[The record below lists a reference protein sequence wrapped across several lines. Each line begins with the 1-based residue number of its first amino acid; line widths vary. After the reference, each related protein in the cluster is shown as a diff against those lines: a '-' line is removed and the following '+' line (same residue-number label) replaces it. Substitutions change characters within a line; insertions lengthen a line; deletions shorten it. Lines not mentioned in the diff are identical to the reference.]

1 MLLER
6 KTISIYAYD
15 FEPTVAI
22 TYNVNREGTVVNL
35 QFWVREDY
43 KYNYSILRR
52 ILDMIYKLNDVKI
65 FSDNSILTEKDIFK
79 TYQEAFDI
87 ESLNANYKITVSE
100 FRTKKMSDT
109 IKPYRNFIK
118 SSKQSI
124 NIFIKNY
131 IEKGEVKWRKIK
143 KEKEIL

>member
-22 TYNVNREGTVVNL
+22 TYNIGREDIVDNL
-35 QFWVREDY
+35 QFWIREDY

-52 ILDMIYKLNDVKI
+52 ILEMSFELEVDKDEYII
-65 FSDNSILTEKDIFK
+65 EKDIFRMYQK
-79 TYQEAFDI
+79 TFDI
-87 ESLNANYKITVSE
+87 EILNANYTIKVDE
-100 FRTKKMSDT
+100 FTTKKMSNT
-109 IKPYRNFIK
+109 LKPYRNFVK
-118 SSKQSI
+118 TTKQSI

-131 IEKGEVKWRKIK
+131 IEKGELK
-143 KEKEIL
+143 

>member
-15 FEPTVAI
+15 FEPTVTI
-22 TYNVNREGTVVNL
+22 TYNVSREGIVENL
-35 QFWVREDY
+35 QFWIREDF

-52 ILDMIYKLNDVKI
+52 ILDMLSQLENIEP
-65 FSDNSILTEKDIFK
+65 FSEVIEKDIYR
-79 TYQEAFDI
+79 TYQQAFDI
-87 ESLNANYKITVSE
+87 ETLTTNYKITVDA
-100 FRTKKMSDT
+100 FRTKKMSNT

-118 SSKQSI
+118 SSKESI

-131 IEKGEVKWRKIK
+131 IEKGEL
-143 KEKEIL
+143 E

>member
-6 KTISIYAYD
+6 KTISIYAYS

-22 TYNVNREGTVVNL
+22 TYNVNSEGVVENF
-35 QFWVREDY
+35 QFWIREDY

-52 ILDMIYKLNDVKI
+52 ILDMLSQLENIEP
-65 FSDNSILTEKDIFK
+65 FSEVIEKDIFRA
-79 TYQEAFDI
+79 YQKAFDI
-87 ESLNANYKITVSE
+87 ESLNANYTIKVDE
-100 FRTKKMSDT
+100 FRTKKMSKT

-131 IEKGEVKWRKIK
+131 IEKGE
-143 KEKEIL
+143 

>member
-1 MLLER
+1 MSLER
-6 KTISIYAYD
+6 KTISIYAFD

-22 TYNVNREGTVVNL
+22 TYNVNGEGIVENL
-35 QFWVREDY
+35 QFWIREDY

-52 ILDMIYKLNDVKI
+52 ILDMLFELEVDKGEHII
-65 FSDNSILTEKDIFK
+65 EKDIFK
-79 TYQEAFDI
+79 VYQETFDI
-87 ESLNANYKITVSE
+87 ENLNANYKLTVDE
-100 FRTKKMSDT
+100 FRTKKMSNT

-131 IEKGEVKWRKIK
+131 IQKGEL
-143 KEKEIL
+143 E

>member
-1 MLLER
+1 MLER

-22 TYNVNREGTVVNL
+22 TYNVTKEDVVENL
-35 QFWVREDY
+35 QFWIREDY

-52 ILDMIYKLNDVKI
+52 ILDMIYLLQI
-65 FSDNSILTEKDIFK
+65 ISIETPIIEKDIFRI
-79 TYQEAFDI
+79 YQEKFGI
-87 ESLNANYKITVSE
+87 ECLHKNYKLTVDE
-100 FRTKKMSDT
+100 FRTKKMSNT

-131 IEKGEVKWRKIK
+131 IEKGE
-143 KEKEIL
+143 L

>member
-15 FEPTVAI
+15 LEPTVAI
-22 TYNVNREGTVVNL
+22 TYNVNGEGIVENL
-35 QFWVREDY
+35 QFWIREDY

-52 ILDMIYKLNDVKI
+52 ILDMLSQLEIFGIENDVIEKI
-65 FSDNSILTEKDIFK
+65 IFR

-87 ESLNANYKITVSE
+87 ESLTANYKITVDE
-100 FRTKKMSDT
+100 FRTKKMSNT

-131 IEKGEVKWRKIK
+131 IEKGELKWKVNY
-143 KEKEIL
+143 

>member
-22 TYNVNREGTVVNL
+22 TYNVDREDVVENL
-35 QFWVREDY
+35 QFWIREDF

-52 ILDMIYKLNDVKI
+52 ILDMLHKLGCDKEEHI
-65 FSDNSILTEKDIFK
+65 IEKDIFRV
-79 TYQEAFDI
+79 YQTVFDI
-87 ESLNANYKITVSE
+87 EILNANYKLLVNGFT
-100 FRTKKMSDT
+100 TKKMSNT
-109 IKPYRNFIK
+109 IKPYRDFIK
-118 SSKQSI
+118 TTKQSI

-131 IEKGEVKWRKIK
+131 VEYKTYKGEK
-143 KEKEIL
+143 